1 VEGNGGNGHDV
12 VRLKAVGV
20 SDDGQAIFLA
30 TRANARTGGYVLA
43 LDEALLERLEE
54 AREKVFAA
62 RDARGEGETATPQPP
77 QAPQPPPPPPP
88 RPRVESRLSV
98 KEIQAMLREGRS
110 VQAIAKKAGVE
121 DAWIQKFQAPIV
133 WERAGMASR
142 ARRSV
147 VIKSRSGPSAV
158 PLDDAVLA
166 NLRARG
172 IQLGPSAY
180 EASWDSIRRV
190 KSGTWTVSFTFEARG
205 RTHVAKW
212 EYDTESLEVRPMNKL
227 AGDLGWIAPRRRRA
241 SASA

>member
-1 VEGNGGNGHDV
+1 MEANEGNGHDV

-20 SDDGQAIFLA
+20 SDDGLALFLA
-30 TRANARTGGYVLA
+30 TRANARTGGFMLA
-43 LDEALLERLEE
+43 LDESLLERLEE
-54 AREKVFAA
+54 AREKAFAA
-62 RDARGEGETATPQPP
+62 KAERGDAPAAAKAAPP
-77 QAPQPPPPPPP
+77 APPPPPPP

-98 KEIQAMLREGRS
+98 KEIQAMLREGRT

-121 DAWIQKFQAPIV
+121 ESWIQKFQAPIV

-142 ARRSV
+142 ARRSIV
-147 VIKSRSGPSAV
+147 VKARSGPSAV

-172 IQLGPSAY
+172 IVLSPSAY
-180 EASWDSIRRV
+180 ESSWDSIRRV

-205 RTHVAKW
+205 RTHLAKW

-227 AGDLGWIAPRRRRA
+227 AGDLGWIQPRRRRA
-241 SASA
+241 SAPA

>member
-1 VEGNGGNGHDV
+1 VESNGGNGRDI

-20 SDDGQAIFLA
+20 SDDGLAIFLA

-54 AREKVFAA
+54 AREKAFAA
-62 RDARGEGETATPQPP
+62 RAARGDDAPAPP
-77 QAPQPPPPPPP
+77 EAAQPPPPPQP

-98 KEIQAMLREGRS
+98 KEIQAMLREGRT

-121 DAWIQKFQAPIV
+121 EAWIQKFQAPIV

-147 VIKSRSGPSAV
+147 VVKSRSGPSAV

-166 NLRARG
+166 NLRSRG

-227 AGDLGWIAPRRRRA
+227 AGDLGWIPPRRRRA

>member
-1 VEGNGGNGHDV
+1 VESKEGNGHDV

-20 SDDGQAIFLA
+20 SDDGQALFLA
-30 TRANARTGGYVLA
+30 TRANARTGGFVLP

-54 AREKVFAA
+54 AREKAFAA
-62 RDARGEGETATPQPP
+62 RDARGETGG
-77 QAPQPPPPPPP
+77 APQPAPPPPPP

-98 KEIQAMLREGRS
+98 KEIQAMLREGRT
-110 VQAIAKKAGVE
+110 VQAIAKKAGVD

-147 VIKSRSGPSAV
+147 VVKARSGPSAV

-172 IQLGPSAY
+172 IVMSPSTY
-180 EASWDSIRRV
+180 ETAWDSIRRV
-190 KSGTWTVSFTFEARG
+190 KSGTWTVTFTFEARG
-205 RTHVAKW
+205 RSHVAKW
-212 EYDTESLEVRPMNKL
+212 EYDTETMEVRPQNKL
-227 AGDLGWIAPRRRRA
+227 AGDLGWIQARRRRA
-241 SASA
+241 SAPA

>member
-1 VEGNGGNGHDV
+1 MESNGGSDRDI

-20 SDDGQAIFLA
+20 SDDGLAIFLA

-54 AREKVFAA
+54 AREKAFAA
-62 RDARGEGETATPQPP
+62 RAARAEAAPAEPEAA
-77 QAPQPPPPPPP
+77 QAPPPPPP

-98 KEIQAMLREGRS
+98 KEIQAMLREGRT

-121 DAWIQKFQAPIV
+121 EAWIQKFQAPIV

-147 VIKSRSGPSAV
+147 VVKSRSGPSAV

-166 NLRARG
+166 NLRSRG

-227 AGDLGWIAPRRRRA
+227 AGDLGWVAPRRRRA

>member
-1 VEGNGGNGHDV
+1 VEANGGNGHDV

-20 SDDGQAIFLA
+20 SDDGQALFLA

-43 LDEALLERLEE
+43 LDESLLERLEE

-62 RDARGEGETATPQPP
+62 RAAQSES
-77 QAPQPPPPPPP
+77 APAGAAQPPPPPPP
-88 RPRVESRLSV
+88 PPPRVESRLSV
-98 KEIQAMLREGRS
+98 KEIQAMLREGRT

-121 DAWIQKFQAPIV
+121 ETWIQKFQAPIV

-147 VIKSRSGPSAV
+147 VVKSRSGPSAV

-180 EASWDSIRRV
+180 EQSWDSIRRV
-190 KSGTWTVSFTFEARG
+190 KSGTWTVSFSFEARG

-212 EYDTESLEVRPMNKL
+212 EYDTETLEVRPMNKL

-241 SASA
+241 SA

>member
-1 VEGNGGNGHDV
+1 
-12 VRLKAVGV
+12 
-20 SDDGQAIFLA
+20 
-30 TRANARTGGYVLA
+30 
-43 LDEALLERLEE
+43 
-54 AREKVFAA
+54 
-62 RDARGEGETATPQPP
+62 
-77 QAPQPPPPPPP
+77 
-88 RPRVESRLSV
+88 V

-121 DAWIQKFQAPIV
+121 EQWIQKFQAPIV

-147 VIKSRSGPSAV
+147 VVKSRSGPSAV

-180 EASWDSIRRV
+180 EAAWDSIRRV

-205 RTHVAKW
+205 RSHVAKW
-212 EYDTESLEVRPMNKL
+212 EYDTETLEVRPMNKL

>member
-1 VEGNGGNGHDV
+1 VESNGGSDRDV

-20 SDDGQAIFLA
+20 SDDGHAIFLA
-30 TRANARTGGYVLA
+30 TRANARTGGYVLV

-54 AREKVFAA
+54 AREKAFAA
-62 RDARGEGETATPQPP
+62 RAARGDEKTGA
-77 QAPQPPPPPPP
+77 APPPPAPPP

-121 DAWIQKFQAPIV
+121 EAWIQKFQAPIV

-147 VIKSRSGPSAV
+147 VVKARSGPSAV

-172 IQLGPSAY
+172 IQLGPAAY
-180 EASWDSIRRV
+180 EAAWDSIRRV

-227 AGDLGWIAPRRRRA
+227 AGDLGWVAPRRRNRA